1 MKNFL
6 PEGFNKL
13 QLSFFTGYFTA
24 EKAPISQIA
33 AVLTLWHVWSLT
45 NKSQSWSSWL
55 LVCNTF
61 GNRGISIAQG
71 KNSKWFCHYFVPQL
85 WLMACGVFFL
95 ADERSIMPVE
105 RSPFI
110 KKHSLSSIWIFLIDP
125 ACTSVIETPYL
136 KNRSLLWAIPSAGS
150 YKPLNVMLCIS
161 NVSEHFQVLS

>member
-61 GNRGISIAQG
+61 GNHGISIAQG
-71 KNSKWFCHYFVPQL
+71 NNSKWFCHYFVPQL

-95 ADERSIMPVE
+95 ADERSDYANWEISIYKKTFIIFHLNILNWSCLYFSNWNTLLKKQKPIM
-105 RSPFI
+105 
-110 KKHSLSSIWIFLIDP
+110 
-125 ACTSVIETPYL
+125 
-136 KNRSLLWAIPSAGS
+136 S
-150 YKPLNVMLCIS
+150 YPICG
-161 NVSEHFQVLS
+161 